1 MNKSSLAFMLLVF
14 AFAGLGS
21 YFGSLLSTNNPSLQL
36 DAATALENEGNV
48 SVLTGIIETNTGG
61 IYIFDHDTGQLQC
74 WMIDRKSGEIVGIFN
89 ADVFKDM
96 LFDKVGKTRFL
107 IEVDYVLE
115 SQHKGVKTR
124 AGDSTCFVTE
134 TISGKIIAY
143 QVAYDKNALTGGR
156 LQEGELKKV
165 WNRAFRAN

>member
-1 MNKSSLAFMLLVF
+1 MLLVLVF
-14 AFAGLGS
+14 ARLGS
-21 YFGSLLSTNNPSLQL
+21 YLGNLPSRNNPSLQL
-36 DAATALENEGNV
+36 HATTALENEGNV
-48 SVLTGIIETNTGG
+48 SVLTGIIESNTGG
-61 IYIFDHDTGQLQC
+61 LYIFDHDTGQLQC
-74 WMIDRKSGEIVGIFN
+74 WMIDRKSGEIVGVFN

-107 IEVDYVLE
+107 LRVDYILE

-124 AGDSTCFVTE
+124 AGNSTCFVTE

-143 QVAYDKNALTGGR
+143 QVAYDKNALTRGR
-156 LQEGELKKV
+156 LQEGDLKKV